1 MRQPYN
7 TDLSSKEW
15 EIIAPMLPKP
25 SKLGRPPKTDF
36 QEVMNGIFYI
46 TKNGCTWENL
56 PHDFP
61 PYSTVY
67 FYFQRWTKT
76 GVIAEINHQIS
87 AQVRLADGREETP
100 SLASLDSQSVKTMDS
115 AGSRGID
122 GGKKINGRKRFI
134 MADTLGLAIGVMVCP
149 ANVGERAGAMKLLER
164 LKYPMRRLQK
174 ILVDKGFSG
183 DDITKWV
190 KDNFNCIWEVSK
202 RAEAQKGF
210 VVESK
215 RWVVERTFAWIGKYR
230 RLSKDHEFYEN
241 TSESFI
247 YLALIRKM
255 LRNLTAVNS

>member
-1 MRQPYN
+1 MRPTYN
-7 TDLSSKEW
+7 TDLSNEEW

-36 QEVMNGIFYI
+36 REVLNGIFYI
-46 TKNGCTWENL
+46 TKNGCTWSNL
-56 PHDFP
+56 PYDLP
-61 PYSTVY
+61 PYPTVY
-67 FYFQRWTKT
+67 FYFQRCTKT
-76 GVIAEINHQIS
+76 GVVAKINRQIS
-87 AQVRLADGREETP
+87 EQVRLADGREATP
-100 SLASLDSQSVKTMDS
+100 SLTSLDSQSIKTMDS

-122 GGKKINGRKRFI
+122 GGKKVNGRKRFI
-134 MADTLGLAIGVMVCP
+134 MVDMLGLVVGAMVCP
-149 ANVGERAGAMKLLER
+149 ANIGERAGAIRLLEN
-164 LKYPMRRLQK
+164 LKYPLRRLQK

-183 DDITKWV
+183 EDITQWV
-190 KDNFNCIWEVSK
+190 RDNFNCTWEVSK
-202 RAEAQKGF
+202 RAETQKGF

-230 RLSKDHEFYEN
+230 RLSKEYEFYEH